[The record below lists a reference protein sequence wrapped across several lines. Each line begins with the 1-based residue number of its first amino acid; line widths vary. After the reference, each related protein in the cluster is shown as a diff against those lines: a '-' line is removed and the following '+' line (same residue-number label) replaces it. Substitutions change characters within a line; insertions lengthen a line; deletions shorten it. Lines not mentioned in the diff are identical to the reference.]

1 MRTARE
7 GGGEVGQRAV
17 EVTRRPGDEP
27 RSQAPERRLWARGG
41 HDPDAIV
48 RRMSAAVS
56 ATVTELPESRVRVE
70 AKVSPEEIER
80 RVEQAA
86 RSLARD
92 MKLPGFRK
100 GKVPPQ
106 VVVQRLGREVVV
118 DEAIRGSLGRWYVG
132 ALDVTRIHP
141 VGDPDIS
148 LGESGVPAAG
158 EPLAFSFEIGVRPAA
173 TLGSYKGLEV
183 PRREPAADAE
193 AIDAELD
200 GLRERMS
207 KLETVD
213 EAAQNGDFVVM
224 DYVGTLTGED
234 EPFEGGTG
242 TDQLIELG
250 SGRLIPGFEDGLL
263 GAAAGEQRSVEL
275 TFPDEYDAEQLA
287 GREASFAITVKEV
300 RRRVLPELDD
310 DFASDA
316 AGFDTLDQL
325 REDIGERVKEA
336 DERRAEADYREAVLD
351 AAVEQATV
359 SVPAALVE
367 ARAREL
373 LHRMMHQL
381 EHQGISR
388 EMYLQIS
395 GKTEDELLE
404 DGRGDAEQ
412 TLRRE
417 AVLAAVVEA
426 EALEPSGGDVLDA
439 LQGSAAQEKTTPE
452 KLRDRLEKAGRLD
465 DLLDDLRQRAA
476 VDLLVEHATAVPA
489 PPEADASGAGE
500 ASADAANVPAPD
512 AEQASA

>member
-1 MRTARE
+1 M
-7 GGGEVGQRAV
+7 
-17 EVTRRPGDEP
+17 P
-27 RSQAPERRLWARGG
+27 
-41 HDPDAIV
+41 
-48 RRMSAAVS
+48 AAVTT
-56 ATVTELPESRVRVE
+56 TVTELPESRVRLD
-70 AKVSPEEIER
+70 AQVSPHEL
-80 RVEQAA
+80 EQRMEQTA
-86 RSLARD
+86 RALGRE
-92 MKLPGFRK
+92 MKMPGFRK
-100 GKVPPQ
+100 GKVPTQ
-106 VVVQRLGREVVV
+106 VVIQRMGRESVL
-118 DEAIRGSLGRWYVG
+118 DEAIRQSLGRWYVE
-132 ALDVTRIHP
+132 ALGESGISP
-141 VGDPDIS
+141 VGDPDLT
-148 LGESGVPAAG
+148 LGDLPAAG
-158 EPLAFSFEIGVRPAA
+158 EPLTLTIEIGVRPDAQ
-173 TLGSYKGLEV
+173 LGPYKGLEV
-183 PRREPAADAE
+183 GRREPVADE
-193 AIDAELD
+193 ELIDGELEQ
-200 GLRERMS
+200 LRERMA
-207 KLETVD
+207 KLETV
-213 EAAQNGDFVVM
+213 EAAAASGDFVVM

-395 GKTEDELLE
+395 GKTEDEQI
-404 DGRGDAEQ
+404 GRAH
-412 TLRRE
+412 
-417 AVLAAVVEA
+417 V
-426 EALEPSGGDVLDA
+426 
-439 LQGSAAQEKTTPE
+439 
-452 KLRDRLEKAGRLD
+452 
-465 DLLDDLRQRAA
+465 
-476 VDLLVEHATAVPA
+476 
-489 PPEADASGAGE
+489 
-500 ASADAANVPAPD
+500 
-512 AEQASA
+512 